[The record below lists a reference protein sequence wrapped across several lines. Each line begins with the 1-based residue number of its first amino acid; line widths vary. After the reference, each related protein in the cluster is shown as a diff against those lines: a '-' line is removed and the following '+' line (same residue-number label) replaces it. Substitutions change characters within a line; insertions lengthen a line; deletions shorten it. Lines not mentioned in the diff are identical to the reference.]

1 VPEVWAM
8 TIKDFEEWIKSAWR
22 ISEQSGRSIEEYEV
36 RIHGMSITDISID
49 HGTDTLDIT

>member
-1 VPEVWAM
+1 M